1 MLLSVLCCYVED
13 NGEALFNKQK
23 TGIQINK
30 EYLGEVDVRMFC
42 HKTSKCTL
50 AEPSVPK
57 SYD

>member
-1 MLLSVLCCYVED
+1 VED